1 MESHGILK
9 ALKSTEPVYGALTI
23 RPNIPEIPGEEA
35 NRTVFFPE
43 FHSDILGVPR
53 EVGLK
58 FRKIGITGKFRS
70 IRSFLL
76 GPLSPSSE
84 IELNMAASSFSCFY
98 LIVLLDT
105 IVMEW
110 PQQALVSS
118 AKIHVLACLS
128 VFFSTAQVTFRQQDT
143 KLRLKRLQERPGYV
157 HRYKCAQLHM
167 RTW

>member
-9 ALKSTEPVYGALTI
+9 ASKSTKPVHGSLTI

-58 FRKIGITGKFRS
+58 FRKIGITGKFHS

-98 LIVLLDT
+98 LTVLLDT

-128 VFFSTAQVTFRQQDT
+128 VFFNSTSNLPAAGYKAPPETTPRKTRVCTQIQVCPASHAHF
-143 KLRLKRLQERPGYV
+143 
-157 HRYKCAQLHM
+157 
-167 RTW
+167 